1 MESCI
6 FCKIANKEIP
16 SKVIYEDEKCLVF
29 LDISPATKGHVLIIP
44 KNHYADLFEIEE
56 SELFYLMGIA
66 QKISQRLKDRLG
78 FEGLN
83 VVQNNGSIAGQTV
96 FHYHI
101 HLIPRYKDDQQKINW
116 NPTNPSA
123 EELDLLWQQ
132 LK

>member
-66 QKISQRLKDRLG
+66 QKISQRLKDRIG

>member
-116 NPTNPSA
+116 NPTNPS
-123 EELDLLWQQ
+123 EDELDLLWQQ

>member
-123 EELDLLWQQ
+123 DELDLLWQQ

>member
-101 HLIPRYKDDQQKINW
+101 HLIPRYKHDQQKINW

-123 EELDLLWQQ
+123 DELDLLWQQ

>member
-116 NPTNPSA
+116 NPTNPSTD
-123 EELDLLWQQ
+123 ELDLLWQQ

>member
-78 FEGLN
+78 FEGLKR
-83 VVQNNGSIAGQTV
+83 AA
-96 FHYHI
+96 
-101 HLIPRYKDDQQKINW
+101 
-116 NPTNPSA
+116 SA
-123 EELDLLWQQ
+123 VLLWYFRSFSPHFPS
-132 LK
+132 LPPEKLPEYP